1 MIKEQYTKLNLEKSK
16 ESVSRGAERTIVREH
31 PRTYKDDVANFSNS
45 ASIKEIFRAYDIR
58 GNSLTDLTPQIA
70 YKIGFCFAKMSITN
84 DNTKI
89 CVGIDGRLSSPT
101 LYKALEKGLTDAG
114 SEVIN
119 LGVVP
124 TPVLYF
130 ADKQFTPS
138 GSIMVT
144 GSHNPKDDNGFKLV
158 QNGKPFFGEQI
169 QELLANIDVI
179 QWSNQPSL
187 RGAVSDVA
195 IQKNNK
201 QDWIPWRGH
210 GMTLHENNIQ
220 SQYLKRILEEITINP
235 KLKIAWDCGNGAT
248 GDVIEELK
256 NHLSN
261 ENIIINSKIDG
272 NFPSHHPDPTK
283 LANLQELIKVVKEQ
297 NCDFGIAFD
306 GDGDRLGIVSSNG
319 KMLFGDQ
326 ILCIFAEDILKD
338 NPNATIIVDVK
349 ASQLIVDKIKSY
361 GGQAIIWR
369 TGHPFI
375 KSKMSETKALL
386 AGEMSGH
393 IFFADKY
400 YGFDDAIYA
409 ALRFLDL
416 LSRLDKTLDEIIE
429 NLPKS
434 YNTPEVKIFVP
445 TELKLRVIQEV
456 KERLREEKIIFNDID
471 GVRVN
476 TENGWWLLRSSNTE
490 SAIIARAESASNE
503 GLEKIITIINKYLE
517 KYGLLISY

>member
-1 MIKEQYTKLNLEKSK
+1 MIKNQYTKINLEKRNR
-16 ESVSRGAERTIVREH
+16 SVSRGAERTIVREH
-31 PRTYKDDVANFSNS
+31 SRSYKGDVANLSGS
-45 ASIKEIFRAYDIR
+45 SSIKEIFRAYDIR
-58 GNSLTDLTPQIA
+58 GNSFTDLTA
-70 YKIGFCFAKMSITN
+70 EVDYKIGFCFAKMSITN
-84 DNTKI
+84 ANNKI

-101 LYKALEKGLTDAG
+101 LYKALEKGLIDANA
-114 SEVIN
+114 EVIN
-119 LGVVP
+119 IGVVP

-130 ADKQFTPS
+130 ADKQFTPA

-144 GSHNPKDDNGFKLV
+144 GSHNPKDDNGFKIL

-169 QELLANIDVI
+169 QELLAKIEDSTFSVI
-179 QWSNQPSL
+179 PTSYIVIPAKA
-187 RGAVSDVA
+187 G
-195 IQKNNK
+195 IQ
-201 QDWIPWRGH
+201 
-210 GMTLHENNIQ
+210 NIQ
-220 SQYLKRILEEITINP
+220 SKYLKRILENITINP
-235 KLKIAWDCGNGAT
+235 QLKVAWDCGNGAT
-248 GDVIEELK
+248 GNIIEELK
-256 NHLSN
+256 NHLEN

-283 LANLQELIKVVKEQ
+283 LANLQQLIKVVKEQ
-297 NCDFGIAFD
+297 NCDLGIAFD

-319 KMLFGDQ
+319 RMLFGDQ
-326 ILCIFAEDILKD
+326 ILCIFAEDILKE

-375 KSKMSETKALL
+375 KSKMLETTALL

-416 LSRLDKTLDEIIE
+416 LSRSNKNLDEIIE

-434 YNTPEVKIFVP
+434 YNTPEIKIFVSL
-445 TELKLRVIQEV
+445 ELKLRVIQEV
-456 KERLREEKIIFNDID
+456 RERLTEEEIEFNDID

-490 SAIIARAESASNE
+490 SAIIARAESASKE
-503 GLEKIITIINKYLE
+503 GLEKIVTIINGYLE
-517 KYGLLISY
+517 KYGLLVGY